1 MSRKSRLVPVLWL
14 TGIVLL
20 LAAAI
25 AFAGFG
31 ELFARAAAQVT
42 PLAVLATLPAQA
54 AASLLCAA
62 ALHALRP
69 GVSFGA
75 SLNSRL
81 LRDAG
86 DNLLVFLP
94 GLGEVIGARA
104 LVLGGGRT
112 RAAVSAGALDQLA
125 ETLAQVPYIVLAAF
139 ILLEGWDG
147 TLPVL
152 ANGTIVGAVLAVG
165 LIALALGLLR
175 TGRGRRWIAHLHA
188 EWHLLKVELHRQKRG
203 IPLSTGLHF
212 LAWVMGGVQ
221 IWLAARALGF
231 DISGYEAIA
240 IESAAY
246 AGRAILF
253 FVPAGLGTQEAGLV
267 AAGLIFGLTPAE
279 SLALGLVLR
288 LRDLVFGMPLLA
300 WPLYEWR
307 HARRASR
314 PA

>member
-1 MSRKSRLVPVLWL
+1 MIAKERRGPVLWL
-14 TGIVLL
+14 VGIVLL
-20 LAAAI
+20 LGLAL
-25 AFAGFG
+25 AFGGFG
-31 ELFARAAAQVT
+31 ELFAEAFARVT
-42 PLAVLATLPAQA
+42 PLAVLATLPGQI

-112 RAAVSAGALDQLA
+112 RAAVSASALDKLA
-125 ETLAQVPYIVLAAF
+125 ETVAQVPYIVLAAF
-139 ILLEGWDG
+139 VLLDGWDG

-152 ANGTIVGAVLAVG
+152 GNGVIVGVVLAV
-165 LIALALGLLR
+165 ALVAAAVVLLR
-175 TGRGRRWIAHLHA
+175 TGRGRRWLAHVHA
-188 EWHLLKVELHRQKRG
+188 EWHLLKVELNHQKAG
-203 IPLSTGLHF
+203 MPLSTGLHF

-221 IWLAARALGF
+221 IWMAAQALGF
-231 DISGYEAIA
+231 EIDFYEAIA

-253 FVPAGLGTQEAGLV
+253 FIPAGLGSQEAGLV
-267 AAGLIFGLTPAE
+267 AAGLIFGLSPAE
-279 SLALGLVLR
+279 SLALGFVLR
-288 LRDLVFGMPLLA
+288 LRDVVFGVPLLA

-307 HARRASR
+307 HARRAR
-314 PA
+314 A